1 MSRILNQ
8 KTRMIDTIVTLE
20 GRRQIAQG
28 KLKVEFVSFTD
39 ADTFYQADALSGSA
53 DVSQRL
59 LFEACSLPQDQVT
72 FEADDSGKLM
82 PFRGSSLSLLDGK
95 IISGSSTNVFI
106 VTGSVFSSLSDT
118 LLLSSIENF
127 KKNYPISDADQFF
140 DDEREFTTN
149 VNAIEFAVTDAIPFA
164 DRRISSANVDKIETL
179 FQDKRLSNV
188 DNFLYLPP
196 INVGQPDGSR
206 LPLGNFPSLGQRM
219 TPMTWDDIKSS
230 LKNKESKTIEFTQ
243 TSLKSNVVCQ
253 MFELKQDALLKLDVI
268 DFGDVQTDDVSAPV
282 KRVFFVGKVFIDSFG
297 AQTFVNMFV
306 LIFE

>member
-20 GRRQIAQG
+20 GRRQMAQG

-53 DVSQRL
+53 DVSQRV
-59 LFEACSLPQDQVT
+59 LFEACSLPQDQIT
-72 FEADDSGKLM
+72 FEADDAGKLM
-82 PFRGSSLSLLDGK
+82 PYRGSSLGLLDGK
-95 IISGSSTNVFI
+95 IISGSTSQLTI
-106 VTGSVFSSLSDT
+106 VTGSVFASLSDT

-127 KKNYPISDADQFF
+127 NKNCLISDADQFF
-140 DDEREFTTN
+140 DDEREFSTN
-149 VNAIEFAVTDAIPFA
+149 VDLLEFTVTNTVPFA
-164 DRRISSANVDKIETL
+164 DRRLHETNVDKIESL

-196 INVGQPDGSR
+196 VNVTRFDGTKN
-206 LPLGNFPSLGQRM
+206 PLGNFPSLGQRM
-219 TPMTWDDIKSS
+219 TPISWDDIKAS
-230 LKNKESKTIEFTQ
+230 LMNKETKTIEFTQ

-253 MFELKQDALLKLDVI
+253 MFEAKQDLLSKLDVI
-268 DFGDVQTDDVSAPV
+268 DFGDVQTDDASAPV
-282 KRVFFVGKVFIDSFG
+282 KRIFFAGKVFIDSFG